1 MSSPND
7 LDSATYR
14 RLSKKA
20 SFCTLVNAQI
30 RGLSEFLSV
39 SDYLF
44 SQPKEMAR
52 SRMGVNDQ
60 PDTHSRV
67 Y

>member
-44 SQPKEMAR
+44 SQPKVR
-52 SRMGVNDQ
+52 WTPNVRQGG
-60 PDTHSRV
+60 RV
-67 Y
+67 G